1 MGLGSIYRQ
10 VIRSYGTEGD
20 HKETYRKGITALIVK
35 PLLPAYGG
43 YTIARDDKIILVKGA
58 IPGEVVEVIV
68 QEKKR
73 DYTLAAVSQVVE
85 PSEYRV
91 EPKCPV
97 FGVCGGCHLQYV
109 SYERQLS
116 MKEEVLVDSLARLG
130 GIEVE
135 LGPSLSDAQWN
146 YRHRAQFKVSRHGN
160 IGFFRGS
167 SRDIVEFEA
176 CPLMKGEI

>member
-1 MGLGSIYRQ
+1 MITVMTSRYGLQKHISS

-43 YTIARDDKIILVKGA
+43 YTVARDDKIILVKGA
-58 IPGEVVEVIV
+58 IPGEVVEVTV

-116 MKEEVLVDSLARLG
+116 MKEEVLVDSL
-130 GIEVE
+130 
-135 LGPSLSDAQWN
+135 
-146 YRHRAQFKVSRHGN
+146 
-160 IGFFRGS
+160 
-167 SRDIVEFEA
+167 
-176 CPLMKGEI
+176 CPAGRY